1 MRVVEADCA
10 IGTAGEDVGG
20 GAGGVGESVDYT
32 DVACEF
38 CDGGGGKGLRGRHG
52 GDARRGAGWST
63 LAGRDID
70 HERRVIELMSK
81 ENVNTSW
88 QA

>member
-1 MRVVEADCA
+1 VEEPDEYARAWTIPTWPVSFAMGVVGKDFEEGMVVMRVV
-10 IGTAGEDVGG
+10 
-20 GAGGVGESVDYT
+20 
-32 DVACEF
+32 
-38 CDGGGGKGLRGRHG
+38 L
-52 GDARRGAGWST
+52 AGWST